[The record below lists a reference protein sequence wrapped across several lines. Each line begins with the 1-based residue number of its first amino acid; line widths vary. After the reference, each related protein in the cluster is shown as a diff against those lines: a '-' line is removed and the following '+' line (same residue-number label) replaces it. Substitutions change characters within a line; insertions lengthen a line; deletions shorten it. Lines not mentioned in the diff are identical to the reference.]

1 MCAKEGGHL
10 TNIETMTEHN
20 FLSLLLYTVDDGK
33 VYIVL
38 LKLSKI
44 PLKKHLIALNIGV
57 LELYYMNY

>member
-33 VYIVL
+33 VYRYRFALIV
-38 LKLSKI
+38 KNTF
-44 PLKKHLIALNIGV
+44 KKTP
-57 LELYYMNY
+57 YCT